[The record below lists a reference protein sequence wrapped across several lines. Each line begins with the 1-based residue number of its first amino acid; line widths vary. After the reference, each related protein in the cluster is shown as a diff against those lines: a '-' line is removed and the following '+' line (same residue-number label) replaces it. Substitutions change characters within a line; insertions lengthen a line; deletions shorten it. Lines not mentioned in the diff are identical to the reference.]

1 MFGSNSDDEIIFA
14 DDDSV
19 DGCQLE
25 QSNQN
30 LWKVLIVDDEE
41 QIHVVTKM
49 ALRGV
54 NYANKQLQFIS
65 AYSSKEAKEIL
76 SHEDDIALILLDVVM
91 ESDDAGLELSK
102 YIRKEM
108 NNNLSRIILRTG
120 QPGQAPEKNVILDYD
135 INDYKNKSELT
146 SQGLFTAVISA
157 LRSYQYIYSLHASKI
172 GLEEIIKAT
181 SSILEERSFQA
192 FISGVLIQIAAM
204 MKDVSSAIYCTSLS
218 SKLNYLENMKAVS
231 CIGNFDGMEGQLFK
245 QIVGS
250 NKVDEITKML
260 EMKKNPTFSKSYV
273 GYFKS
278 VHNKDN
284 LVYIELDRE
293 LLDFEIRMLD
303 LFMSNVS
310 VALDNV
316 ELINEIKSNQV
327 EILNTMGNLSENHSK
342 ETGYHIK
349 RVTEYTYLL
358 CKLSG
363 MDEDECELAKEASAI
378 HDIGKLVVPD
388 EILNKPGKL
397 TNEEFE
403 IIKTHASV
411 GGDLLSS
418 CKGKILQLGGIIAGQ
433 HHEKYNGKGYPN
445 GLSGE
450 DIHIYGRIVA
460 IADVFDALSHKRCYK
475 DSWSRERI
483 EELFKSESGESF
495 DPTLVELFLSNL
507 DKFYEIKSNFSDNLK

>member
-1 MFGSNSDDEIIFA
+1 MFTPNNDDEIIFA
-14 DDDSV
+14 DDNHD
-19 DGCQLE
+19 DEDNHKQTNKG
-25 QSNQN
+25 
-30 LWKVLIVDDEE
+30 LWKILIVDDEE
-41 QIHVVTKM
+41 QIHAVTKM

-54 NYANKQLQFIS
+54 TYDNKQLHYIS

-76 SHEDDIALILLDVVM
+76 SYEDDIALILLDVVM

-157 LRSYQYIYSLHASKI
+157 LRSYQDIHSLHASKI

-181 SSILEERSFQA
+181 SSILEERSFQT
-192 FISGVLIQIAAM
+192 FIKGVLIQIAAM
-204 MKDVSSAIYCTSLS
+204 MKNSSSAMYCTSLS
-218 SKLNYLENMKAVS
+218 SESNYLEQMKTIS
-231 CIGNFDGMEGQLFK
+231 CIGNFEGMEGQFFK
-245 QIVGS
+245 EIVGS
-250 NKVDEITKML
+250 EKVDEITGML
-260 EMKKNPTFSKSYV
+260 EMKKNPTFLKSYV

-278 VHNKDN
+278 INNKDN
-284 LVYIELDRE
+284 LIYIELDRE
-293 LLDFEIRMLD
+293 LLDFEVRVLD

-316 ELINEIKSNQV
+316 ELINEVKSNQV

-363 MDEDECELAKEASAI
+363 MAEDECELVKEASAI

-388 EILNKPGKL
+388 EILNKPAKL

-433 HHEKYNGKGYPN
+433 HHEKYNGKGYPK

-450 DIHIYGRIVA
+450 DIHIYGRVVA

-475 DSWSRERI
+475 DSWSREKI

-495 DPTLVELFLSNL
+495 DPTLVELFLNNL
-507 DKFYEIKSNFSDNLK
+507 DRFYEIKSNFSDNLK